1 MNFSILLKTS
11 LTILTTK
18 LPVWVVLLIIGLVA
32 VVLTRPDLPLPTGA
46 IEYRTYW
53 KPPIVKRPLPPVGLV
68 QYTPVPR
75 SELRVDT
82 IFVPVAMTD
91 YQLWKPEQ
99 VQQRS
104 GSVVIRSFDV
114 GSLTYRDYSFKPLET
129 KYDANFGVSLLINPV
144 TYQMQTELDG
154 IFRYKRLGL
163 VGRVGVVGSE
173 PYALVGLR
181 WELK

>member
-11 LTILTTK
+11 LKLLKIEVPLWVALIL
-18 LPVWVVLLIIGLVA
+18 A
-32 VVLTRPDLPLPTGA
+32 VTLTYYITRPEPLPQTV
-46 IEYRTYW
+46 IEYRDYW

-68 QYTPVPR
+68 QYTPVPK

-129 KYDANFGVSLLINPV
+129 KYDANFGVSLLVNPV

-154 IFRYKRLGL
+154 RLRYNRLGL
-163 VGRVGVVGSE
+163 VGRVGLIGNE